1 MHRCIKCYS
10 EFEGSEDIIQK
21 GCPKCGSKFFEYTHH
36 GQVKG
41 IKQSKGDSVESIMIK
56 ENGIYE
62 VNLSALMEDDSII
75 ISDEEGKYLID
86 INFLL
91 KKKLREKR

>member
-1 MHRCIKCYS
+1 MHRCIKCHS
-10 EFEGSEDIIQK
+10 EFEGSEDIIQN

-36 GQVKG
+36 DQVKG
-41 IKQSKGDSVESIMIK
+41 IKESKDDSVETIMIK
-56 ENGIYE
+56 DNGIYE

>member
-1 MHRCIKCYS
+1 
-10 EFEGSEDIIQK
+10 
-21 GCPKCGSKFFEYTHH
+21 
-36 GQVKG
+36 
-41 IKQSKGDSVESIMIK
+41 MIK

-75 ISDEEGKYLID
+75 ISNEEGKYLID

>member
-1 MHRCIKCYS
+1 MHRCIKCHS
-10 EFEGSEDIIQK
+10 EFEGSEDIIQN
-21 GCPKCGSKFFEYTHH
+21 GCPKCGCKFFEYTHH
-36 GQVKG
+36 DQVKG
-41 IKQSKGDSVESIMIK
+41 IKESKGDSVETIMIK
-56 ENGIYE
+56 DNGIYE

-75 ISDEEGKYLID
+75 ISNEGGKYLID

>member
-1 MHRCIKCYS
+1 
-10 EFEGSEDIIQK
+10 
-21 GCPKCGSKFFEYTHH
+21 
-36 GQVKG
+36 
-41 IKQSKGDSVESIMIK
+41 
-56 ENGIYE
+56 
-62 VNLSALMEDDSII
+62 MEDDSII